1 MIDAPI
7 LTSGAALVLLALAG
21 VVAALTFRRAW
32 LGPASI
38 VATAPFAWYHQM
50 GPTELTVNKAAF
62 VGAAAGVLLGLIADR
77 ARLERAI
84 FALKSSPGVMAFI
97 GFAAFSGLSVLW
109 AGSTTDAAR
118 DALRWAWYA
127 GTFALTVVAV
137 EDSRDRLKVA
147 VTLFAAAAVVGV
159 YGLWQN
165 ATVAPAAFVAG
176 GNVIGRIAS
185 TIEGPNQFGAYLETA
200 IPALLAVLLFAKLAR
215 VSIVIGGLVLGLL
228 YTDLLLTYSRGA
240 LVSCAAATVFVAI
253 AYARRRRGAA
263 VAARTVTVSPLAAI
277 ALAALVAAIVIPV
290 AHGSMT
296 LPGWQHE
303 LWSAGLNDKT
313 DAVNDRRR
321 LWMCAAVLFERHPLG
336 GVGAGNYADAQGEC
350 ALAVSNHSN
359 ANEWYLETAA
369 DLGAIGLALLA
380 AFLGYMFA
388 AARNKDMWMDPVAV
402 GAYGALI
409 AIVLHGFIDDVMPY
423 PKAVLSFMVLLG
435 MIPSRRSA
443 NAP

>member
-1 MIDAPI
+1 VTEAPF
-7 LTSGAALVLLALAG
+7 LTSGSALAMLILAG
-21 VVAALTFRRAW
+21 LVAALTYRRAW

-38 VATAPFAWYHQM
+38 VATAPFAWYHQL
-50 GPTELTVNKAAF
+50 GPSELTINKAAF
-62 VGAAAGVLLGLIADR
+62 IGAAAGALIGLIANR
-77 ARLERAI
+77 ARLTRAI
-84 FALKSSPGVMAFI
+84 LALRSNPGVAVFV
-97 GFAAFSGLSVLW
+97 GFAAFCGLSILW
-109 AGSTTDAAR
+109 AGSTADAAR

-147 VTLFAAAAVVGV
+147 VTLFATAAAVGV

-176 GNVIGRIAS
+176 GNIIGRIAS

-200 IPALLAVLLFAKLAR
+200 IPALLVVLLFAKLSR
-215 VSIVIGGLVLGLL
+215 VSIVVGGLVLGLL

-240 LVSCAAATVFVAI
+240 LVSCAAATVFVAV
-253 AYARRRRGAA
+253 AYARRRGAA
-263 VAARTVTVSPLAAI
+263 VAARAVTVSPVAAV
-277 ALAALVAAIVIPV
+277 ALAALVAAIVIPF
-290 AHGSMT
+290 ARGSIT

-321 LWMCAAVLFERHPLG
+321 LWMCAVVLFERHPLG
-336 GVGAGNYADAQGEC
+336 GVGAGNFADAQGEC
-350 ALAVSNHSN
+350 SPAVSNHSN

-369 DLGAIGLALLA
+369 DLGAIGLGLLA
-380 AFLGYMFA
+380 AFLGSMFA
-388 AARNKDMWMDPVAV
+388 AARNKDMWMEPVAV

-435 MIPSRRSA
+435 MIPGRHIARQ
-443 NAP
+443 P